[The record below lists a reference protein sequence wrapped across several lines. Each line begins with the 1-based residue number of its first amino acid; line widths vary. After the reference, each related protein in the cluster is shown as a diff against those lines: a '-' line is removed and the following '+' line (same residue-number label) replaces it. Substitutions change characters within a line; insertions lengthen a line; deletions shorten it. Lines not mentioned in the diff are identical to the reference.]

1 MSTWER
7 RARVLRILLADDH
20 DLVREA
26 LSLLFQ
32 QYFEDCEVVEAGA
45 LDPALDHIAATNDFD
60 LVLLDLR
67 MPGMNGL
74 EGLKRTL
81 QKVAETTA
89 VVLLSGAYRSEDVR
103 HAIEAGAQG
112 FIPKTLRGQA
122 LANAIQ
128 LVLAGEKYLPSSI
141 LNDMTDGI
149 VGGPDREKRMAG
161 GFGVE
166 GDFARLT
173 PRERE
178 VLALLSEGRPNK
190 DIARHLDLREITVKY
205 HLKNIYRKLNVSN
218 RAQAVKTALE
228 DMARSGTL

>member
-1 MSTWER
+1 M
-7 RARVLRILLADDH
+7 RILLADDH

-45 LDPALDHIAATNDFD
+45 LDPALDHIVATNDFD

>member
-1 MSTWER
+1 M
-7 RARVLRILLADDH
+7 RILLADDH

>member
-1 MSTWER
+1 
-7 RARVLRILLADDH
+7 LRILLADDH

-45 LDPALDHIAATNDFD
+45 LDPALDHIVATNDFD

-74 EGLKRTL
+74 EGLKRIL
-81 QKVAETTA
+81 ERAAKTTA